1 MKINQM
7 DRYIINSCRRHVRVI
22 LICFIF
28 SAGGVGE
35 RAGAADGTSALFE
48 DSVVAQT
55 ESFKILRSEL
65 NQEFII
71 YRNEIEK
78 DGRVKLN
85 SNLRHVY
92 EKNLL
97 KRLAFAKVM
106 VQLATEDE
114 KKQGAEEARANLRAN
129 KVDKSSETAFVANI
143 QALGLSEDQYFQKL
157 KDRKIAEKVLFRMM
171 GPLIEVSES
180 EVRKYYDENPSL
192 FEVPAFYKVSHIMLS
207 TREPGT
213 NKDISLSE
221 LLEKRTK
228 AEEIASKAREGESF
242 ESLVSEYSEDP
253 RSRSK
258 GGVYEFVP
266 GQLDPHFESVAMKMS
281 PGEISA
287 PVKSKYGYHIIK
299 FIQLKPS
306 RKEALE
312 GQLSDDIRDRLKREK
327 TEKNLQS
334 FQDRIVEEYKV
345 EFLLEK

>member
-7 DRYIINSCRRHVRVI
+7 DRYIINSCRRHGRVI
-22 LICFIF
+22 LLLVIF
-28 SAGGVGE
+28 SVCGGGQRTE
-35 RAGAADGTSALFE
+35 GQDGTSALFE

-55 ESFKILRSEL
+55 ETFKILRSEL

-106 VQLATEDE
+106 VGLATEDE
-114 KKQGAEEARANLRAN
+114 RKQGAEEARANLRAN
-129 KVDKSSETAFVANI
+129 KVDKSSELAFIANI
-143 QALGLSEDQYFQKL
+143 QALGLTEDQYFQKL
-157 KDRKIAEKVLFRMM
+157 KDRKVAEKVLFRMM
-171 GPLIEVSES
+171 GSLIEVSES

-192 FEVPAFYKVSHIMLS
+192 FEVPAFYKVAHIMLS

-213 NKDISLSE
+213 NKDLALPE
-221 LLEKRTK
+221 MLEKRTK
-228 AEEIASKAREGESF
+228 AEEVAKKARDGESF
-242 ESLVSEYSEDP
+242 ESLVAQYSEDP

-266 GQLDPHFESVAMKMS
+266 GQLDPDFESVAMKMS

-299 FIQLKPS
+299 FIELKPS

-312 GQLSDDIRDRLKREK
+312 GKLSDDIRDRLKREK